1 MRRASLIARIAIL
14 PLSVLPACDN
24 AGRDTAHVAN
34 AHEAVLDAAPR
45 LTVAAGTART
55 ESTATLSDVSGLPGP
70 VTLTATGAVDF
81 AGRRAVS
88 TVDLSSLLSG
98 TEADDEARSLVTV
111 FLQGTVLVRSP
122 VLTSL
127 LGVHT
132 PWMRIDRAT
141 APTTGTGADLGRL
154 MKVPGSDGSALVGLL
169 LGVVPGSVHELGQ
182 EDVRSETATHLRAT
196 VDFRAAVERAG
207 ALTDGDRFEQFTA
220 ALGAQDLALDAFVD
234 GEGRLRRLAFEH
246 ELPAETG
253 GGRQRVEVDLF
264 DFGIPVDITAPP
276 DDQVTDL
283 VAELDGDGR
292 RATGDG

>member
-1 MRRASLIARIAIL
+1 MRRASLMAHIAIL

-24 AGRDTAHVAN
+24 AGRDTAHIAD
-34 AHEAVLDAAPR
+34 AHEAVLDAAAR

-55 ESTATLSDVSGLPGP
+55 ESTATLSGVSGLPGP

-81 AGRRAVS
+81 TGRKAVS

-98 TEADDEARSLVTV
+98 TEADDEVRSLVTV

-122 VLTSL
+122 MLTSL
-127 LGVHT
+127 LGVDT

-141 APTTGTGADLGRL
+141 ASTTGTGADLGRL
-154 MKVPGSDGSALVGLL
+154 MQVPGSDGSALVGLL

-182 EDVRSETATHLRAT
+182 EKVRDETATHFRAT

-253 GGRQRVEVDLF
+253 GGLQHVEVDLF

-283 VAELDGDGR
+283 VEELDG
-292 RATGDG
+292 